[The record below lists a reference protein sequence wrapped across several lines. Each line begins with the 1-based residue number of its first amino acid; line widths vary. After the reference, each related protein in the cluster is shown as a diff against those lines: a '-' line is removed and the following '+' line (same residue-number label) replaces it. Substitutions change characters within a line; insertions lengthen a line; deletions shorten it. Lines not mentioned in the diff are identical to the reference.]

1 MSNEIIYKLLKL
13 FIILLGF
20 LPRSAAKFC
29 SNIIGLVWFKT
40 DKRHKDI
47 ALKNISNAYKSEFSP
62 EQVFNLGKQVFQNT
76 VHMIFDIAWA
86 FRMDQEE
93 LLKHYT
99 IKGYE
104 NLKNALQKG
113 RGVLLLTGH
122 MGNFELLVGAFGNDP
137 DYKMYGAYRKF
148 DFQPLERLMLEERQ
162 RFGATMIP
170 LRGASKKID
179 AILRSKDVVG
189 TLLDQNADW
198 YNGVFVDFFGR
209 PACTNKGMAIL
220 AMRTKAL
227 VVPMYIAKTDN
238 TYVVEFLPDI
248 PLQST
253 GDMIKDIENNTQN
266 YTSAIESMVRKYP
279 DQYFWV
285 HNRWK
290 TRSYSIISRKE
301 S

>member
-1 MSNEIIYKLLKL
+1 MGNEIFYKSLKL
-13 FIILLGF
+13 FIIVLGF
-20 LPRSAAKFC
+20 LPRQVAKFC
-29 SNIIGLVWFKT
+29 SDMIGLLWFKI
-40 DKRHKDI
+40 DKRHKNI
-47 ALKNISNAYKSEFSP
+47 ALENISRAYKSELSQK
-62 EQVFNLGKQVFQNT
+62 QVLKLGKQVFKNT
-76 VHMIFDIAWA
+76 AHMIFDIAWA
-86 FRMDQEE
+86 FRMEQEE
-93 LLKHYT
+93 LLKNYT

-104 NLKNALQKG
+104 NLKNALQKD

-162 RFGATMIP
+162 RFGVTMIP
-170 LRGASKKID
+170 LRGAAKKID
-179 AILRSKDVVG
+179 TILRNKNVVG

-209 PACTNKGMAIL
+209 PACTNKGMAVL

-227 VVPMYIAKTDN
+227 VVPMYIAKTN
-238 TYVVEFLPDI
+238 NSYVVEFLPEI

-253 GDMIKDIENNTQN
+253 GDEIKDIENNTQN
-266 YTSAIESMVRKYP
+266 YTSAIETMVRKYP

-290 TRSYSIISRKE
+290 TKPYSIIPEK
-301 S
+301 

>member
-1 MSNEIIYKLLKL
+1 MSNELLYKLLKL
-13 FIILLGF
+13 FILLLGL
-20 LPRSAAKFC
+20 LPRSLAKFC
-29 SNIIGLVWFKT
+29 SDIIGLVWFNT
-40 DKRHKDI
+40 DKRHKRI
-47 ALKNISNAYKSEFSP
+47 ALENISTAYKKELSP
-62 EQVFNLGKQVFQNT
+62 EQVYKLGKKVFQNT

-86 FRMDQEE
+86 SRMDQEA

-104 NLKNALQKG
+104 NLKNALHKG

-122 MGNFELLVGAFGNDP
+122 MGNFELLVGAFGKDP

-162 RFGATMIP
+162 RFGVTMIP
-170 LRGASKKID
+170 LRGAAKKID
-179 AILRSKDVVG
+179 ALLRNKNAVG

-220 AMRTKAL
+220 AMRTKAP
-227 VVPMYIAKTDN
+227 VVPMYIAKTN
-238 TYVVEFLPDI
+238 NRYIVEILPEI

-253 GDMIKDIENNTQN
+253 GDVIKDIENNTQN

-290 TRSYSIISRKE
+290 TRPYSILPKK
-301 S
+301 